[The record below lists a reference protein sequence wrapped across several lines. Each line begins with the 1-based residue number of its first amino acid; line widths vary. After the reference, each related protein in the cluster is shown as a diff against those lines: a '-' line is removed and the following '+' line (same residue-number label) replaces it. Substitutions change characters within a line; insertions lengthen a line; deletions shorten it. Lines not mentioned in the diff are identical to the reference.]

1 VPVLAQVL
9 QWLPVLVFIWMVVG
23 ASLLFTPNVG
33 RRDARGI
40 GIALSIWG
48 TLGAKSLAI
57 TAPLSVQLIGAGGL
71 LLSLALYQWA
81 AISIRGRVF
90 SYAGNTDLPQ
100 FVHRSGPYAYVR
112 NPFYLSYLLAEI
124 ATVVMGPSVSGGVIV
139 VLATVYF
146 QWLAR
151 YEEGK
156 FARSP
161 VAVEYAQYKAS
172 TGRLLPRLKGR
183 G

>member
-1 VPVLAQVL
+1 VPVLAPIL
-9 QWLPVLVFIWMVVG
+9 QWLPALVFIWMVVG
-23 ASLLFTPNVG
+23 AGLLFTHDVG
-33 RRDARGI
+33 QRHARGL

-48 TLGAKSLAI
+48 TLGAKSVAI
-57 TAPLSVQLIGAGGL
+57 TPPLSVQLIGAGGL

-81 AISIRGRVF
+81 AISIRGRLF
-90 SYAGNTDLPQ
+90 SYAGNNDLPQ

-124 ATVVMGPSVSGGVIV
+124 ATVVMWPTVWGGVIV
-139 VLATVYF
+139 VLVTVYF

-151 YEEGK
+151 FEEGK
-156 FARSP
+156 FARST
-161 VAVEYAQYKAS
+161 VASEYAQYKAR
-172 TGRLLPRLKGR
+172 TGRLLPRLKRR